1 MNNKISMDKRYKTRD
16 GRDGRD
22 VRVLCVDRLHCKF
35 PIIALI
41 TNSDGV
47 EEYTTFA
54 DTGGFHDNGRDSCS
68 DLIEQPEEHTIDVW
82 VALYK
87 REGKYKDS
95 VEIFHSSN
103 EQDVKDYAYHRG
115 FGIKAMK
122 KFTLTLKEGEME

>member
-1 MNNKISMDKRYKTRD
+1 
-16 GRDGRD
+16 
-22 VRVLCVDRLHCKF
+22 VDRKVNNY
-35 PIIALI
+35 PVVALLVCD
-41 TNSDGV
+41 DGS
-47 EEYTTFA
+47 ESMLEYSEY
-54 DTGGFHDNGRDSCS
+54 GYLINGNTSVA

-82 VALYK
+82 VAVYK

-115 FGIKAMK
+115 FGVKAMK